1 MTIPEAV
8 RGLERDLRGIFGPRL
23 SSLAMYGSSGAAR
36 SAHANGD
43 GHGHAHPPVHTLA
56 VVDGLSVADLRACAG
71 RVEAW
76 HDEGLATPLLLG
88 KKEFAASLDAFPL
101 EFGAIIADHVIVAG
115 GSPFEK
121 LAVDPAD
128 LRRAVEAQA
137 RGHLLHLREGFVEA
151 RGRSDALA
159 VLIVS
164 SAPALAALVTSM
176 GRLGSTTGAASGV
189 LADVVALAHV
199 REISNAEADRLFL
212 PYLEAVERLVAQ
224 VDAWAR

>member
-1 MTIPEAV
+1 MNIPEAV
-8 RGLERDLRGIFGPRL
+8 RSLERDLRGIFGPRL
-23 SSLAMYGSSGAAR
+23 SSLAMYGSSATAR
-36 SAHANGD
+36 SAHGD
-43 GHGHAHPPVHTLA
+43 GHGHGHPPVHTLA

-71 RVEAW
+71 RVDAW

-101 EFGAIIADHVIVAG
+101 EFGAMIAEHVIVAG
-115 GSPFEK
+115 GNPFEG
-121 LAVDPAD
+121 LAVDRAD

-151 RGRSDALA
+151 RGRSDALS

-176 GRLGSTTGAASGV
+176 ARLGSTAGAGSGV
-189 LADVVALAHV
+189 LAEVVALAHV

-212 PYLEAVERLVAQ
+212 PYLDAVERLVAD
-224 VDAWAR
+224 VDAWTR